1 MPDLGEKRPDP
12 CPICGSVMAFTH
24 IPEQTA
30 NFVGADGA
38 MPEPI
43 PTHDAWVCNECK
55 HEIESA

>member
-1 MPDLGEKRPDP
+1 
-12 CPICGSVMAFTH
+12 MAFTH